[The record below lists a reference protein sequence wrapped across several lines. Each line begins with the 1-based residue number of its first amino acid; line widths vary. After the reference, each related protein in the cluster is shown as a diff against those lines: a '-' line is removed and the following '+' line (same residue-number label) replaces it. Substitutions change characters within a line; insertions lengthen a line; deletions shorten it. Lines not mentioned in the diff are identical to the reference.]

1 MAHKFEQHWV
11 KRTGFKG
18 GEMNSFI
25 WPLEKMIWN
34 SLIDIAMH
42 TSMSVEEGTENMIR
56 KMVSFQMDSS
66 FMSWYQIKGE
76 LIST

>member
-1 MAHKFEQHWV
+1 
-11 KRTGFKG
+11 
-18 GEMNSFI
+18 MNSFI

-56 KMVSFQMDSS
+56 KMASFQMDSS
-66 FMSWYQIKGE
+66 VMSWYQIKGE

>member
-11 KRTGFKG
+11 KRAGFKG

-56 KMVSFQMDSS
+56 KMASFQMDSS
-66 FMSWYQIKGE
+66 VMSWYQIKGE